1 MINWNKYFDKIYVL
15 SYVKN
20 FDRRKIIESE
30 FKRIG
35 ITDYEFYLNI
45 DDNFLIESNIYSKSQ
60 TNAAHGHYSIIKKS
74 YELGY
79 NRIAIVEDDVIFLK
93 DLNEISKCLENYY
106 KEESDIYLFTGA
118 IENYFDD
125 DSKFY
130 VCSQLYSIN
139 RYGMEYLIYMHETY
153 HYNADQYF
161 FNENTLHKYPSL
173 GILFGD
179 SQILISMNIP
189 DKFLDIKCKKYT
201 DVNPICIEYSQS
213 EPVNIFYSYK
223 NIINEE
229 QLELYNIKEYYE

>member
-139 RYGMEYLIYMHETY
+139 RYGMEYLVYMHETY